1 MNKKAV
7 IGIVISLFGV
17 ALMGFEMGKS
27 LKIEE
32 SCQALHY
39 VGLFMVFIGA
49 FTVVSFNKKKIDK

>member
-7 IGIVISLFGV
+7 IGIVISLFGL

-39 VGLFMVFIGA
+39 VGLLVHLQ
-49 FTVVSFNKKKIDK
+49 SFRLIKRKLINNH